1 MKAALGIS
9 FLSQLWWLVPRTPLI
24 HFCSRLLVCW
34 NHYSSSAP
42 EGMINCLNSLLQTG
56 FCHFVGISHTFTFGT
71 FWILYMFL
79 TWLWPSRSLTC
90 CPRGCLVGVLL
101 MEPTSYPA
109 LLLLP
114 CYRPPSVRLWPF
126 WARTSLPPGKPE
138 HQMTAVYEGW
148 LSWQL
153 IPDIDKI
160 SLFFALVFTSFKC
173 VWKIKET
180 IQFSF
185 PNWNDNEIAFL
196 FI

>member
-1 MKAALGIS
+1 M
-9 FLSQLWWLVPRTPLI
+9 PRTPFT

-34 NHYSSSAP
+34 NRCNSSAP

-56 FCHFVGISHTFTFGT
+56 FCHFAGISHTFSFGT

-79 TWLWPSRSLTC
+79 TRLWPSRSLTC

-101 MEPTSYPA
+101 MEPTSYLAA
-109 LLLLP
+109 LL
-114 CYRPPSVRLWPF
+114 SSPF
-126 WARTSLPPGKPE
+126 SETMTILGTYILPPGKPE
-138 HQMTAVYEGW
+138 HQMTAVYEEW

-185 PNWNDNEIAFL
+185 SNWNDNEIAFL